1 MKITKIY
8 DGRTVGE
15 MDAGRKFFIR
25 AEFSKNGH
33 NYVGFK
39 DGDKYRFSRLVIN
52 ENGYKKQYLVPRNS
66 RLEKDM
72 LNLIDENENKVKAGS
87 CVKF

>member
-15 MDAGRKFFIR
+15 MDEGRKFFIR
-25 AEFSKNGH
+25 AEFSENGQKYIGWENQGLH
-33 NYVGFK
+33 RFTREVVINGFK
-39 DGDKYRFSRLVIN
+39 KW
-52 ENGYKKQYLVPRNS
+52 YLVPRKS

-72 LNLIDENENKVKAGS
+72 LNLIYENENKIKAGGY
-87 CVKF
+87 VKF

>member
-15 MDAGRKFFIR
+15 MDEGRKFFIR
-25 AEFSKNGH
+25 AEFSENGQKYIGWENQGLH
-33 NYVGFK
+33 RFTREVVINGFK
-39 DGDKYRFSRLVIN
+39 KW
-52 ENGYKKQYLVPRNS
+52 YLVPRKS

-72 LNLIDENENKVKAGS
+72 LNLIYENKNKIKAGGY
-87 CVKF
+87 VKF

>member
-15 MDAGRKFFIR
+15 MDEGRKFFIR
-25 AEFSKNGH
+25 AEFSENGQKYIGWKNQGLH
-33 NYVGFK
+33 RFTREVVINGFK
-39 DGDKYRFSRLVIN
+39 KW
-52 ENGYKKQYLVPRNS
+52 YLVPRKS

-72 LNLIDENENKVKAGS
+72 LNLIYENENKIKAGG

>member
-25 AEFSKNGH
+25 AQFTADGH

-52 ENGYKKQYLVPRNS
+52 GNGYKKTYLVPRKS

-72 LNLIDENENKVKAGS
+72 LNLIEENENKVKAGR